1 MILFQLHKCF
11 HLKWTNVSILN
22 GNMSILCIT
31 TSKNNSLIFSKINE
45 IKPLKMFAS
54 SEIIFIFAENKLHP
68 GIALTSS
75 NVVSSK
81 LDGSAL
87 DLHYLCRK

>member
-1 MILFQLHKCF
+1 
-11 HLKWTNVSILN
+11 
-22 GNMSILCIT
+22 
-31 TSKNNSLIFSKINE
+31 
-45 IKPLKMFAS
+45 MFAS
-54 SEIIFIFAENKLHP
+54 SEILFIFAENKLHP